1 MVSCIVKNGA
11 LLLAI
16 GLSTF
21 VSATS
26 VLATISPCLSCPSDV
41 MPAAIVVTEQYQPVS
56 ACTPSNSRNKTVP
69 SCSSYDFVS
78 TVIPFMGGNGSM
90 TVTKTDQILQLSHL
104 STVITSLVPCPTV
117 APKWGQNRTTSVLAC
132 TDTQFQTMV
141 IDASC
146 PFNQIGP
153 LGIQGYSGS
162 GLCQACAEDANGS
175 KHQPVNVVK
184 CLDGSCSTYVETWVS
199 TKPASTSTSA
209 VLFSSITY
217 CSSRGVYTI
226 PVTTVCTPSGSEF
239 TAPITST
246 FAVTT
251 SVPSPRIIR
260 ITKTITF
267 TFVGNA
273 QALSG
278 SSYISS
284 AQVSTTASCPTN
296 GQYTVPITKTFT
308 AINPA
313 FAAPVTTTIFYTTT
327 VTNAPTNI
335 DCTTVVTVVFPQI
348 AASLTLTVSSG
359 TTLTPKAPYLNST
372 SISWGSNQALAPRS
386 SSASMSST
394 SPSGSRPTP
403 TSNCEYVGFYSSPA
417 GVPDFSLTASTGAMT
432 IELCESECVASGE
445 PYSGLYQGDCFCA
458 SNLGSSEESG
468 EACNLPCPGNKAE
481 TCGGDSMGGRIRGR
495 VLGGGKLYGV
505 YSCPVPT
512 PTSTTLDETSSTSSA
527 STPDP
532 SSDEDQ
538 EIQKRDLD
546 ADLDLEMMGTKKRVE
561 RTIRRGG
568 MLRSLNKVEKGNV
581 LAKKDFGIKK
591 LFGM

>member
-1 MVSCIVKNGA
+1 MVSCIGRNAA

-16 GLSTF
+16 GFSTL

-26 VLATISPCLSCPSDV
+26 VLATISPCPSCPSDV
-41 MPAAIVVTEQYQPVS
+41 MPAAITVTEQYQPVS
-56 ACTPSNSRNKTVP
+56 TCTPSNSRNNTVP

-78 TVIPFMGGNGSM
+78 TVITVMDGNTSM

-104 STVITSLVPCPTV
+104 STVITSSVPCPTV
-117 APKWGQNRTTSVLAC
+117 APKRGQNGTTSVLAC
-132 TDTQFQTMV
+132 MNTQIQTMV

-162 GLCQACAEDANGS
+162 GLCQACAEDLNGS
-175 KHQPVNVVK
+175 QHQQVNVVK
-184 CLDGSCSTYVETWVS
+184 CLNGNCSTYVETWVS

-209 VLFSSITY
+209 VPFSSTTY
-217 CSSRGVYTI
+217 CSSQGVYTI
-226 PVTTVCTPSGSEF
+226 PMTTVYTPSGQGF

-246 FAVTT
+246 FVVTT
-251 SVPSPRIIR
+251 SVPSPQTVR

-267 TFVGNA
+267 TLVGNA
-273 QALSG
+273 PIISG

-296 GQYTVPITKTFT
+296 GQYTIPITKTFT

-313 FAAPVTTTIFYTTT
+313 FTAPITTTIFYKTT

-335 DCTTVVTVVFPQI
+335 DCTTVVTVIFTQI
-348 AASLTLTVSSG
+348 AVSPTLTPVSG
-359 TTLTPKAPYLNST
+359 TTIAPKAPFLNST
-372 SISWGSNQALAPRS
+372 LTSWGSTEALAPKS
-386 SSASMSST
+386 SSASMTASI
-394 SPSGSRPTP
+394 SPSGSRATP
-403 TSNCEYVGFYSSPA
+403 ISNCEYVGCYSSTA

-432 IELCESECVASGE
+432 IELCESECIASGE

-458 SNLGSSEESG
+458 STLGSSEEAG
-468 EACNLPCPGNKAE
+468 ESCNLPCLGNKAE
-481 TCGGDSMGGRIRGR
+481 MCGGYFMGARIRGR
-495 VLGGGKLYGV
+495 VSGGNRLYDV
-505 YSCPVPT
+505 YSCPVL
-512 PTSTTLDETSSTSSA
+512 TSTSTMSDETSSTSSA

-546 ADLDLEMMGTKKRVE
+546 ADLEIMGTKKRVE
-561 RTIRRGG
+561 RKIRSGG
-568 MLRSLNKVEKGNV
+568 VLRSLNKVEKGNV
-581 LAKKDFGIKK
+581 LAKKDFGMKK